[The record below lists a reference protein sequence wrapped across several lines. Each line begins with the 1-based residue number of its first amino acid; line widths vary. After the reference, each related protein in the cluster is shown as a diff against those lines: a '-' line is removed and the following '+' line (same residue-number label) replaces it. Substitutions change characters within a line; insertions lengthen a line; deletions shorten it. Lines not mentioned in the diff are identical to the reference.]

1 MSKKSFLKVLKSMF
15 ETKYY
20 GVPLSIISV
29 EQNLLYFDGV
39 LNSIN
44 YENMIPRLESE
55 IEDNLSLIPKT
66 TQGRTIYVYQD
77 GEDFREMITNKT
89 ITYKRRE
96 GASTKTHLGESGI
109 LFIEIEGQMKPASD
123 EELEVYEKI
132 MSGTIKAYLA
142 TLTAQTQNYYTE
154 IMTKLQTKL
163 LKKRAGIR
171 R

>member
-1 MSKKSFLKVLKSMF
+1 MSKKNFLKALKSMF

-29 EQNLLYFDGV
+29 EQNLLYFDNV
-39 LNSIN
+39 LKSIN

-55 IEDNLSLIPKT
+55 LEDNLSLIPKT
-66 TQGRTIYVYQD
+66 TKGRTIYVYQD
-77 GEDFREMITNKT
+77 GEDFREMITKQT

-96 GASTKTHLGESGI
+96 GASTKTHLGETGT

-123 EELEVYEKI
+123 EELKVYEKI
-132 MSGTIKAYLA
+132 MSGTIKNYLA
-142 TLTAQTQNYYTE
+142 DHAIKTQDYYTE
-154 IMTKLQTKL
+154 TMSKLQTKL